1 MNTYWRLLF
10 TQQFLLSN
18 YVSWR
23 VPLQFKP
30 IILTTKKVN
39 WCFLQYIF
47 LYLKFCDVRKNFV
60 NLHARFPSTL
70 KHFYSLPLS
79 HFILCF
85 LVGLACTDTFLL
97 NLQPDFHIHL
107 SVICSFSLPYTP
119 CQSHWLP
126 DMLFFF
132 KEFAFYCF
140 SLFFT
145 HCCSAAIYISQFI
158 PCLSFIVSE

>member
-1 MNTYWRLLF
+1 MLRQNTVFQKFPINAKSKLTLFGLNHVIHPSKWLKWMNAYWRLLF
-10 TQQFLLSN
+10 TQHFLLSN

-23 VPLQFKP
+23 VPLQFKS

-47 LYLKFCDVRKNFV
+47 LYLKFCHVRKNFV

-70 KHFYSLPLS
+70 KHFYILPSS

-85 LVGLACTDTFLL
+85 LLGLACTDTFLL

-107 SVICSFSLPYTP
+107 SVIC
-119 CQSHWLP
+119 
-126 DMLFFF
+126 
-132 KEFAFYCF
+132 
-140 SLFFT
+140 
-145 HCCSAAIYISQFI
+145 
-158 PCLSFIVSE
+158 